1 MPQSL
6 ILAAG
11 VSLQGYRLAGWSYS
25 PAQFCG
31 HLLRGRAGGQE
42 QPQPT
47 FSVCDRGVH

>member
-11 VSLQGYRLAGWSYS
+11 VSLGYRVAGWSYS
-25 PAQFCG
+25 PAQLCR
-31 HLLRGRAGGQE
+31 HLLRGRAGVQG